1 MGHALVLELPE
12 EIYQPLIKTAQESGD
27 TPEQVAT
34 NWLIAAIRQN
44 WNDPVEKFI
53 GVFRSNA
60 VDWTDQHDLYLG
72 QELFQ
77 EMQGQTEASLSG
89 E

>member
-53 GVFRSNA
+53 GVFGVTLS
-60 VDWTDQHDLYLG
+60 WTDQHDLYLG
-72 QELFQ
+72 QELFKNARSN
-77 EMQGQTEASLSG
+77 EASLSI